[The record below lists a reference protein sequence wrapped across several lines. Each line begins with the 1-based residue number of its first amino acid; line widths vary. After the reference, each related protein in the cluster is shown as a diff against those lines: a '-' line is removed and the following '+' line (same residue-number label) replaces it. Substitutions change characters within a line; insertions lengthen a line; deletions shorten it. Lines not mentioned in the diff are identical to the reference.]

1 MPGWG
6 ERLGR
11 EGRSRG
17 SLRGGTGRG
26 TNPDGGHPHLAS
38 PSLLSLLGV
47 GAGEIGGLEQDLVD
61 W

>member
-17 SLRGGTGRG
+17 GLQGPERG
-26 TNPDGGHPHLAS
+26 TDPDGGHPHFAS
-38 PSLLSLLGV
+38 PNLLSPLGV
-47 GAGEIGGLEQDLVD
+47 GAGEIGR
-61 W
+61 